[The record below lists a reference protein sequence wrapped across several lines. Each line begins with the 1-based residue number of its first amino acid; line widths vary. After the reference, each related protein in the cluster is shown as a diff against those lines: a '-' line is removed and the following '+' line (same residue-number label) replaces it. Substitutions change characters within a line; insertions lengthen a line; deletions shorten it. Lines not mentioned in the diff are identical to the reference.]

1 MNRADEWSAL
11 DGGQAQ
17 GTMTGGSSSLP
28 VSIEG
33 RSELRASAS
42 GGSIVE
48 VTGEVAV
55 KIPVVGGQVE
65 GLVIQMVESI
75 VNADQKELNDW
86 LAAK

>member
-1 MNRADEWSAL
+1 MERARRRPCSGRD
-11 DGGQAQ
+11 DGS
-17 GTMTGGSSSLP
+17 SSSLP

-33 RSELRASAS
+33 RSELRPSAS
-42 GGSIVE
+42 GGAVVE

-65 GLVIQMVESI
+65 GLVVQMVESI
-75 VNADQKELNDW
+75 VNGDQKELNDW